1 MDVSL
6 RSVADQ
12 DVFDVVVIGAGC
24 AGMSAALC
32 AAIDGARVLLVE
44 RTEYL
49 GGTTALSA
57 ATSWVPLSKPGL
69 AVDPSDSYEKAL
81 DFLDR
86 GESPAGVP
94 FFLRTGKRLPARTSA
109 ISIQLKEVRIV
120 PDEEHEIVERGA
132 LLAPQHRIGEED
144 EQQRR
149 HGQHEQQP
157 EDVAV
162 VQGAVEGGG
171 AVWRHGP
178 AVRLGHPDVP
188 RKLPRL
194 ACGERVGVRGT

>member
-6 RSVADQ
+6 QSVADQ

-86 GESPAGVP
+86 AVGARAPRALREA
-94 FFLRTGKRLPARTSA
+94 FLANGHEAVAKLEDNSHVQYQVR
-109 ISIQLKEVRIV
+109 QL
-120 PDEEHEIVERGA
+120 
-132 LLAPQHRIGEED
+132 
-144 EQQRR
+144 
-149 HGQHEQQP
+149 
-157 EDVAV
+157 
-162 VQGAVEGGG
+162 
-171 AVWRHGP
+171 
-178 AVRLGHPDVP
+178 HPDYMTELPGSVLRGRAIEP
-188 RKLPRL
+188 KPFDGRLLGKALKLIRPPIPEFTVLRND
-194 ACGERVGVRGT
+194 G